1 MELELEPFSKVT
13 SIITPFNKA
22 NVDTDQIIPKQFL
35 KLITKSGFGKFL
47 FYDWRFDHDGKP
59 KNDFVL
65 NNSLYKNS
73 QILVTNENFGCG
85 SSREHAV
92 WALKDFGFN
101 VIISPSFA
109 DIFYSN
115 CFKNGVLP
123 IILDIEKIH
132 KLLQFEDEVELDLNS
147 QKITLGDE
155 SINFEID
162 SYRKIRLLKGLDDID
177 LTLKEDEK
185 IATRYYTIK
194 ELSLENQS
202 ISSVKVGGLVK
213 PNSINISESNRL
225 EVWFYVYQ
233 GEDSLQVYYNGTR
246 PDLFKDDAEVVV
258 AGKFDNNLIM
268 ATELQTK
275 CASRYEGDLKNT
287 NTI

>member
-1 MELELEPFSKVT
+1 MELKLEPFSKVT
-13 SIITPFNKA
+13 SIITPFDKA

-47 FYDWRFDHDGKP
+47 FYDWRFYHDGKP

-65 NNSLYKNS
+65 NNPLYENS

-132 KLLQFEDEVELDLNS
+132 KLLQFKDEVELDLNS

-155 SINFEID
+155 SMNFEID

-177 LTLKEDEK
+177 LTLKENEK
-185 IATRYYTIK
+185 IEK
-194 ELSLENQS
+194 FENDSS
-202 ISSVKVGGLVK
+202 II
-213 PNSINISESNRL
+213 SI
-225 EVWFYVYQ
+225 F
-233 GEDSLQVYYNGTR
+233 
-246 PDLFKDDAEVVV
+246 
-258 AGKFDNNLIM
+258 
-268 ATELQTK
+268 
-275 CASRYEGDLKNT
+275 
-287 NTI
+287 

>member
-1 MELELEPFSKVT
+1 MKPFTKII
-13 SIITPFNKA
+13 SIITPFDKA

-47 FYDWRFDHDGKP
+47 FYDWRFNHDGQEKSDFIL
-59 KNDFVL
+59 ND
-65 NNSLYKNS
+65 SKYHDS

-123 IILDIEKIH
+123 IILDIEKIK
-132 KLLQFEDEVELDLNS
+132 KLLQFKDKIELDLDS
-147 QKITLGDE
+147 QKIIFGDE

-162 SYRKIRLLKGLDDID
+162 SHRKIRLLEGLDDID

-185 IATRYYTIK
+185 IEYFEKNYSRI
-194 ELSLENQS
+194 S
-202 ISSVKVGGLVK
+202 IF
-213 PNSINISESNRL
+213 E
-225 EVWFYVYQ
+225 
-233 GEDSLQVYYNGTR
+233 
-246 PDLFKDDAEVVV
+246 
-258 AGKFDNNLIM
+258 
-268 ATELQTK
+268 
-275 CASRYEGDLKNT
+275 
-287 NTI
+287 

>member
-1 MELELEPFSKVT
+1 MKPFSKII
-13 SIITPFNKA
+13 SKITPFDKA

-47 FYDWRFDHDGKP
+47 FYDWRFDHDGNP

-65 NNSLYKNS
+65 NNPRYQNS

-123 IILDIEKIH
+123 IILETEKIQ
-132 KLLQFEDEVELDLNS
+132 KLLKFKDEVNLDLNS
-147 QKITLGDE
+147 QKIIIGDE
-155 SINFEID
+155 FIDFKID
-162 SYRKIRLLKGLDDID
+162 SHRKIRLLKGLDDID
-177 LTLKEDEK
+177 LTLKEDGKIEK
-185 IATRYYTIK
+185 F
-194 ELSLENQS
+194 ENKNPIVS
-202 ISSVKVGGLVK
+202 I
-213 PNSINISESNRL
+213 
-225 EVWFYVYQ
+225 F
-233 GEDSLQVYYNGTR
+233 
-246 PDLFKDDAEVVV
+246 
-258 AGKFDNNLIM
+258 
-268 ATELQTK
+268 
-275 CASRYEGDLKNT
+275 
-287 NTI
+287 

>member
-1 MELELEPFSKVT
+1 MKPFTKII
-13 SIITPFNKA
+13 SIITPFDKA

-47 FYDWRFDHDGKP
+47 FYDWRFNHDGQEKSDFIL
-59 KNDFVL
+59 ND
-65 NNSLYKNS
+65 SKYHDS

-123 IILDIEKIH
+123 IILDIEKIK
-132 KLLQFEDEVELDLNS
+132 KLLQFKDKIELDLDS
-147 QKITLGDE
+147 QKIIFGDE

-162 SYRKIRLLKGLDDID
+162 SHRKIRLLEGLDDID

-185 IATRYYTIK
+185 IEYFEKNFSRV
-194 ELSLENQS
+194 S
-202 ISSVKVGGLVK
+202 IF
-213 PNSINISESNRL
+213 E
-225 EVWFYVYQ
+225 
-233 GEDSLQVYYNGTR
+233 
-246 PDLFKDDAEVVV
+246 
-258 AGKFDNNLIM
+258 
-268 ATELQTK
+268 
-275 CASRYEGDLKNT
+275 
-287 NTI
+287 

>member
-1 MELELEPFSKVT
+1 MELKLKPFSKVT
-13 SIITPFNKA
+13 SIITPFDNA

-65 NNSLYKNS
+65 NNSLYENS

-132 KLLQFEDEVELDLNS
+132 KLLKFEDEIELDLNS
-147 QKITLGDE
+147 QKITLSDE

-162 SYRKIRLLKGLDDID
+162 SYRKIRLLEGIDDID

-185 IATRYYTIK
+185 IEK
-194 ELSLENQS
+194 FENDSS
-202 ISSVKVGGLVK
+202 IV
-213 PNSINISESNRL
+213 SI
-225 EVWFYVYQ
+225 F
-233 GEDSLQVYYNGTR
+233 
-246 PDLFKDDAEVVV
+246 
-258 AGKFDNNLIM
+258 
-268 ATELQTK
+268 
-275 CASRYEGDLKNT
+275 
-287 NTI
+287 

>member
-1 MELELEPFSKVT
+1 MGLILKPFSKVT
-13 SIITPFNKA
+13 SIITPFDRA

-35 KLITKSGFGKFL
+35 KLITKSGFGRFL
-47 FYDWRFDHDGKP
+47 FYDWRFNQDGKP

-65 NNSLYKNS
+65 NNSRYENS

-132 KLLQFEDEVELDLNS
+132 KLLQFKDEVEIDLNS
-147 QKITLGDE
+147 QRITMGDE
-155 SINFEID
+155 LINFEID
-162 SYRKIRLLKGLDDID
+162 SHRKIRLLKGLDEID
-177 LTLKEDEK
+177 LTLKEEEK
-185 IATRYYTIK
+185 IEK
-194 ELSLENQS
+194 FENDSS
-202 ISSVKVGGLVK
+202 II
-213 PNSINISESNRL
+213 SI
-225 EVWFYVYQ
+225 F
-233 GEDSLQVYYNGTR
+233 
-246 PDLFKDDAEVVV
+246 
-258 AGKFDNNLIM
+258 
-268 ATELQTK
+268 
-275 CASRYEGDLKNT
+275 
-287 NTI
+287 

>member
-1 MELELEPFSKVT
+1 MEPFSKVT
-13 SIITPFNKA
+13 SIITPFDKA

-65 NNSLYKNS
+65 NNSLYENS

-155 SINFEID
+155 SMNFEID

-177 LTLKEDEK
+177 LTLKENEK
-185 IATRYYTIK
+185 IEK
-194 ELSLENQS
+194 FENDSS
-202 ISSVKVGGLVK
+202 II
-213 PNSINISESNRL
+213 SI
-225 EVWFYVYQ
+225 F
-233 GEDSLQVYYNGTR
+233 
-246 PDLFKDDAEVVV
+246 
-258 AGKFDNNLIM
+258 
-268 ATELQTK
+268 
-275 CASRYEGDLKNT
+275 
-287 NTI
+287 

>member
-1 MELELEPFSKVT
+1 LKPFTKII
-13 SIITPFNKA
+13 SIITPFDKA

-47 FYDWRFDHDGKP
+47 FYDWRFDHDGEK
-59 KNDFVL
+59 KNDFIL
-65 NNSLYKNS
+65 NDPTYQDS
-73 QILVTNENFGCG
+73 QILITNENFGCG

-123 IILDIEKIH
+123 IILDIGKIK
-132 KLLQFEDEVELDLNS
+132 KLLQFKDKIELDLDS
-147 QKITLGDE
+147 QKIIFGDE

-162 SYRKIRLLKGLDDID
+162 SHRKIRLLEGLDDID

-185 IATRYYTIK
+185 IEYFEKNFSRV
-194 ELSLENQS
+194 S
-202 ISSVKVGGLVK
+202 IF
-213 PNSINISESNRL
+213 E
-225 EVWFYVYQ
+225 
-233 GEDSLQVYYNGTR
+233 
-246 PDLFKDDAEVVV
+246 
-258 AGKFDNNLIM
+258 
-268 ATELQTK
+268 
-275 CASRYEGDLKNT
+275 
-287 NTI
+287 

>member
-1 MELELEPFSKVT
+1 MELKLEPFSKVT

-22 NVDTDQIIPKQFL
+22 DVDTDQIIPKQFL

-65 NNSLYKNS
+65 NNSHYENS

-155 SINFEID
+155 SMNFEID

-177 LTLKEDEK
+177 LTLKEVEK
-185 IATRYYTIK
+185 IEK
-194 ELSLENQS
+194 FENDSS
-202 ISSVKVGGLVK
+202 IV
-213 PNSINISESNRL
+213 SI
-225 EVWFYVYQ
+225 F
-233 GEDSLQVYYNGTR
+233 
-246 PDLFKDDAEVVV
+246 
-258 AGKFDNNLIM
+258 
-268 ATELQTK
+268 
-275 CASRYEGDLKNT
+275 
-287 NTI
+287 

>member
-1 MELELEPFSKVT
+1 MEPFSKVA
-13 SIITPFNKA
+13 SIITPFDRA

-35 KLITKSGFGKFL
+35 KSITKSGFGRFL
-47 FYDWRFDHDGKP
+47 FYDWRFDHNGKP
-59 KNDFVL
+59 KDNFVL
-65 NNSLYKNS
+65 NNSRYENS

-132 KLLQFEDEVELDLNS
+132 KLLQFEDKVELDLDS
-147 QKITLGDE
+147 QKITLLDE

-162 SYRKIRLLKGLDDID
+162 SHRKIRLLKGLDEID

-185 IATRYYTIK
+185 IEK
-194 ELSLENQS
+194 FENDSS
-202 ISSVKVGGLVK
+202 IV
-213 PNSINISESNRL
+213 SI
-225 EVWFYVYQ
+225 F
-233 GEDSLQVYYNGTR
+233 
-246 PDLFKDDAEVVV
+246 
-258 AGKFDNNLIM
+258 
-268 ATELQTK
+268 
-275 CASRYEGDLKNT
+275 
-287 NTI
+287 

>member
-1 MELELEPFSKVT
+1 MLNLKPFSKIT
-13 SIITPFNKA
+13 SIITPFDKA

-47 FYDWRFDHDGKP
+47 FYDWRFNHDGKP

-65 NNSLYKNS
+65 NDSNYQDS

-123 IILDIEKIH
+123 IILDIKEIK
-132 KLLQFEDEVELDLNS
+132 KLLQVKSRVELDLNS
-147 QKITLGDE
+147 QKITFGSE
-155 SINFEID
+155 FINFEID
-162 SYRKIRLLKGLDDID
+162 PHRKIRLLEGLDDID
-177 LTLKEDEK
+177 LTLKEDERIEDFEK
-185 IATRYYTIK
+185 NS
-194 ELSLENQS
+194 SLVS
-202 ISSVKVGGLVK
+202 I
-213 PNSINISESNRL
+213 
-225 EVWFYVYQ
+225 F
-233 GEDSLQVYYNGTR
+233 
-246 PDLFKDDAEVVV
+246 
-258 AGKFDNNLIM
+258 
-268 ATELQTK
+268 
-275 CASRYEGDLKNT
+275 
-287 NTI
+287 